1 MRVVRTASKSEVLLK
16 NCAILLR
23 SGDISNEADV
33 SFVKDPLN
41 STNKDPVLT
50 VLYPAGAFDVPQT
63 WSIYHARLDT
73 MPSAKSVNTDDYS
86 TLLIS

>member
-1 MRVVRTASKSEVLLK
+1 MVRVVRKANKSGVLLK
-16 NCAILLR
+16 SCAIPVP

-50 VLYPAGAFDVPQT
+50 ILYPAGAFDVPQT
-63 WSIYHARLDT
+63 WSIIMLDWARC
-73 MPSAKSVNTDDYS
+73 
-86 TLLIS
+86 